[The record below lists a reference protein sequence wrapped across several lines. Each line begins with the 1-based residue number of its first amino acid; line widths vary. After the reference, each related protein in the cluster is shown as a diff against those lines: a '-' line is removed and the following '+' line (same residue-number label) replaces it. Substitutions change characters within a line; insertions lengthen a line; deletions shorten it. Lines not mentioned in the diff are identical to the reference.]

1 MAQFIYKE
9 NVCKLQFGNNEFELP
24 LNEQTADE
32 ISKAFGDNVLPAK
45 FESIADLDTF
55 YNNAM
60 DSIDRVL
67 GEGAAEAIMSGY
79 KHAGALEIMGVINF
93 ISTQWSEQYKAVFEE
108 MKQTAHLP
116 NRETRRANKGGRR

>member
-1 MAQFIYKE
+1 MAQFVYKE
-9 NVCKLQFGNNEFELP
+9 NVCKLQFGSNEFELP
-24 LNEQTADE
+24 LNEQTADKIE
-32 ISKAFGDNVLPAK
+32 RAFGNNVLPEK
-45 FESIADLDTF
+45 FEGIADLDTF

-60 DSIDRVL
+60 DAIDAVL
-67 GEGAAEAIMSGY
+67 GEGAAENIMSGY

-93 ISTQWSEQYKAVFEE
+93 ISSEWNEQYKAAFEE

>member
-9 NVCKLQFGNNEFELP
+9 NVCKLQFGSNEYELP

-32 ISKAFGDNVLPAK
+32 IGKAFNDKVLPPK
-45 FESIADLDTF
+45 FEGIADLDTF

-60 DSIDRVL
+60 DAIDRVL
-67 GEGAAEAIMSGY
+67 GEGAAENIMSGF

-93 ISTQWSEQYKAVFEE
+93 ISTQWNEQYKEAFEE
-108 MKQTAHLP
+108 MKKTAHLP

>member
-45 FESIADLDTF
+45 FEGIEDLDTF

-60 DSIDRVL
+60 DAIDRVL

-93 ISTQWSEQYKAVFEE
+93 ISSEWNEQYKAAFEE